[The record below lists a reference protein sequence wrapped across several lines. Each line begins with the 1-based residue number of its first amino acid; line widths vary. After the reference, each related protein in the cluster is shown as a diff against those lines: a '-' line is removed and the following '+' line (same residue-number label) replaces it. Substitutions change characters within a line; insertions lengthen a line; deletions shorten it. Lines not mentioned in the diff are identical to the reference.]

1 MIEAGTVI
9 GSDLDY
15 VSTPVSTG
23 VKKEREVPKDKRV
36 GQYTHDDNVI
46 IQEQLIDAATAL
58 GERGIQNVFFN
69 NVKLCRAYVRGLH
82 RAMGVAP
89 LGVVYPEIAVR
100 ITEDGER
107 WYSANYFPML
117 NESVAFPVM
126 LFREPYSKERFE
138 PKVTTFTL
146 GL

>member
-1 MIEAGTVI
+1 MIMSGTVI
-9 GSDLDY
+9 GDDY
-15 VSTPVSTG
+15 ISAPVTTG
-23 VKKEREVPKDKRV
+23 VKKEIEVPKDKSV
-36 GQYTHDDNVI
+36 GKYTTKENMI
-46 IQEQLIDAATAL
+46 IQEQLVEAATAL

-69 NVKLCRAYVRGLH
+69 DVKLCRAYIRGLH
-82 RAMGVAP
+82 RAMQWPALSDP
-89 LGVVYPEIAVR
+89 DPQIAVR

-107 WYSANYFPML
+107 WYSSNYFPTMG
-117 NESVAFPVM
+117 SSIAFPIM